1 MKRKVEQ
8 LERQETS
15 SRVRMGIPWSP
26 ALTVATKA
34 ATLRLAE
41 VYLERTLEDTA
52 KGKKKSSD
60 EVRRQL
66 NAAIEFGFKVH
77 QFVGGFSPQCN
88 ELLAKMEV
96 VLTNIRK

>member
-1 MKRKVEQ
+1 MEQ

-26 ALTVATKA
+26 ALTMATKGS
-34 ATLRLAE
+34 TLRLAE
-41 VYLERTLEDTA
+41 VYLERSLDETT
-52 KGKKKSSD
+52 KGRKSSE

-66 NAAIEFGFKVH
+66 NAAIEFGFRVH
-77 QFVGGFSPQCN
+77 QFVGGFSPKCN

-96 VLTNIRK
+96 VLTNNRK